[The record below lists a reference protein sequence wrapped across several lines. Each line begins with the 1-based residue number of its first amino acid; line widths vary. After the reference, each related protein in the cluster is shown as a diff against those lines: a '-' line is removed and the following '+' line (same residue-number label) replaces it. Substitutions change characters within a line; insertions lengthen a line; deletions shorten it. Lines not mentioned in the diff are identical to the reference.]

1 MMKRNQGFTL
11 IELVIVI
18 VILGILA
25 VTAAPKFL
33 DLSGD
38 ARASTLSAV
47 KGSLESAG
55 AQVYSKAILQGK
67 EKASTETL
75 TNPAVAVVYG
85 YPAATS
91 AAITAVMELD
101 DAEWTITDSAS
112 ASPTPAGTVA
122 ITLEGT
128 AYSTDAATR
137 CQVLYSVATASAKPV
152 IVVQPEGC

>member
-1 MMKRNQGFTL
+1 MKRSQGFTL

-38 ARASTLSAV
+38 ARASTLEAA
-47 KGSLESAG
+47 KGALASAG
-55 AQVYSKAILQGK
+55 AQVYSKAILQGV
-67 EKASTETL
+67 EKSDTATL
-75 TNPAVAVVYG
+75 SNPAVAVVYG
-85 YPAATS
+85 YPAATA
-91 AAITAVMELD
+91 AAIAAVMELD

-128 AYSTDAATR
+128 AYSTDATPR
-137 CQVLYSVATASAKPV
+137 CQVLYAVATATAKPV
-152 IVVQPEGC
+152 ITVQAEGC

>member
-1 MMKRNQGFTL
+1 MKRSQGFTL

-38 ARASTLSAV
+38 ARASTLEAA
-47 KGSLESAG
+47 KGALASAG
-55 AQVYSKAILQGK
+55 AQVYSKAILQGV
-67 EKASTETL
+67 EKSPTATVN
-75 TNPAVAVVYG
+75 NPTVAVVYG

-101 DAEWTITDSAS
+101 DAEWTITDSTS
-112 ASPTPAGTVA
+112 ASTPTPAGVVA

-128 AYSTDAATR
+128 AYSTDATTR
-137 CQVLYSVATASAKPV
+137 CQVLYAVATATAKPV
-152 IVVQPEGC
+152 ITVQPEGC